1 VGNGFGIQMP
11 KHVNN
16 SCIWR
21 RIGMKLQKLV
31 KEIEIISSKGNLDVE
46 INGIAYDSRKVKKGN
61 LFICVSGYTQD
72 GHDYISDALQ
82 KGAAAFIVEK
92 DVDVKGAA
100 VVKVQS
106 SRAAM
111 PLLASTFYNNPTHRL
126 RLVGITGTNGKTTT
140 TYLIKSII
148 EANKQ
153 RIGMLGTIST
163 QIGDKIVVSSR
174 TTPESL
180 DLQSLFREMAD
191 SDIDYAVME
200 VSSHSLE
207 LGRVEGCNFR
217 IGVFTN
223 LTQDHLD
230 FHKTIENYRN
240 AKKKLF
246 YKTKVANIIN
256 IDDEHGRIIADEVGK
271 LEVKLITYGIDN
283 KADIMAKNIDIT
295 AKGVSFTLVTPEY
308 ETELII
314 KIPGKFSVYNALAA
328 ATVAYVEGIGRDE
341 IREGLNNVD
350 NVPGRSEIV
359 NTNTPYTVI
368 VDYAHS
374 PDGLQ
379 NILASVKEYAKG
391 RVITLF
397 GCGGDRDKEKRPIMG
412 EIAGRMSDYCI
423 ITSDNPRSEEPMD
436 IIRQAEAGIKPTGC
450 DYICI
455 ENRRD
460 AIKFGLKMARPDDI
474 VLLAGKGHE
483 TYQVLK
489 DRTIPFDERDIVE
502 ELLREEI

>member
-1 VGNGFGIQMP
+1 
-11 KHVNN
+11 
-16 SCIWR
+16 
-21 RIGMKLQKLV
+21 MKLRELIKDVDVL
-31 KEIEIISSKGNLDVE
+31 SSKGDLDIE
-46 INGIAYDSRKVKKGN
+46 INGIAYDSRKVKKGD

-72 GHDYISDALQ
+72 GHNYISDAQ
-82 KGAAAFIVEK
+82 SKGAVAFIVEK
-92 DVDVKGAA
+92 DVDLAGAA
-100 VVKVQS
+100 VVKVHS
-106 SRAAM
+106 SRLAM
-111 PLLASTFYNNPTHRL
+111 PLLASGFYNNPTQRL
-126 RLVGITGTNGKTTT
+126 RLIGITGTNGKTTT
-140 TYLIKSII
+140 TYLIKSIM
-148 EANKQ
+148 ETNGKS
-153 RIGMLGTIST
+153 IGLLGTIST
-163 QIGDKIVVSSR
+163 QIGDKTFVSSR

-191 SDIDYAVME
+191 SAIDYAVME

-246 YKTKVANIIN
+246 YMTKGANIIN

-271 LEVKLITYGIDN
+271 LRIPLITYGIDN
-283 KADIMAKNIDIT
+283 KADIMARNIDIT
-295 AKGVSFTLVTPEY
+295 SKGVSFTLVTPKY
-308 ETELII
+308 EEMICI

-328 ATVAYVEGIGRDE
+328 ASVAYVEGISGAT
-341 IREGLNNVD
+341 IKEGLNKVD
-350 NVPGRSEIV
+350 NVPGRSEIIK
-359 NTNTPYTVI
+359 TDTPYTVI
-368 VDYAHS
+368 VDYAHT

-379 NILASVKEYAKG
+379 NILASVKQYAKG

-397 GCGGDRDKEKRPIMG
+397 GCGGDRDREKRPIMG
-412 EIAGRMSDYCI
+412 RIAGQMSDYCI

-436 IIRQAEAGIKPTGC
+436 IIKQIEAGIKSTDC

-460 AIKFGLKMARPDDI
+460 AIKYALKTAKADDI

-489 DRTIPFDERDIVE
+489 DRTIPFDERDVVE

>member
-1 VGNGFGIQMP
+1 
-11 KHVNN
+11 
-16 SCIWR
+16 
-21 RIGMKLQKLV
+21 MKLRELLKDIDIISAKGDLD
-31 KEIEIISSKGNLDVE
+31 IEIS
-46 INGIAYDSRKVKKGN
+46 GIVYDSRKTRKGN
-61 LFICVSGYTQD
+61 LFICISGYTQD
-72 GHDYISDALQ
+72 GHNYIGDALQ
-82 KGAAAFIVEK
+82 KGATAFIVEK
-92 DVDVKGAA
+92 DVEVEGAV
-100 VVKVQS
+100 VVKVNS

-111 PLLASTFYNNPTHRL
+111 PVLASNYYKDPTQRL

-140 TYLIKSII
+140 TYLIKSIM
-148 EANKQ
+148 EANRKK
-153 RIGMLGTIST
+153 IGLLGTIST
-163 QIGDKIVVSSR
+163 QIGDKVYVSSR

-246 YKTKVANIIN
+246 YMTKGANIIN
-256 IDDEHGRIIADEVGK
+256 VDDEHGRIIADEIRK
-271 LEVKLITYGIDN
+271 LGTRLVTYGIDS

-295 AKGVSFTLVTPEY
+295 SKGVVFTLVTPEY
-308 ETELII
+308 EVELNI

-328 ATVAYVEGIGRDE
+328 ASVAYVEGVGRE
-341 IREGLNNVD
+341 KIKEGLDNID

-359 NTNTPYTVI
+359 KTNTPYTVI
-368 VDYAHS
+368 VDYAHT
-374 PDGLQ
+374 PDGLL
-379 NILASVKEYAKG
+379 NILASIKQYAKG

-423 ITSDNPRSEEPMD
+423 ITSDNPRSEEPID
-436 IIRQAEAGIKPTGC
+436 IIKQVEAGIKSTGC

-460 AIKFGLKMARPDDI
+460 AIKFALKTAKPGDI

-489 DRTIPFDERDIVE
+489 DRTIPFDERDVVE

>member
-1 VGNGFGIQMP
+1 
-11 KHVNN
+11 
-16 SCIWR
+16 
-21 RIGMKLQKLV
+21 MKLQELL
-31 KEIEIISSKGNLDVE
+31 KGVAIVSLNGDLNME
-46 INGIAYDSRKVKKGN
+46 INGIVYDSRKVKKGN
-61 LFICVSGYTQD
+61 LFICVSGFAKD
-72 GHDYISDALQ
+72 GHSYISDALQ

-92 DVDVKGAA
+92 DVDIKGAA
-100 VVKVQS
+100 VIKVNS
-106 SRAAM
+106 SRSAM
-111 PLLASTFYNNPTHRL
+111 PHLASNFYGNPTQEL

-140 TYLIKSII
+140 TYLIKSIM

-153 RIGMLGTIST
+153 KTGLLGTIST

-174 TTPESL
+174 TTPEAI
-180 DLQSLFREMAD
+180 DLQSLFRVMAD

-207 LGRVEGCNFR
+207 LGRVEGCNFK

-246 YKTKVANIIN
+246 YMTNGANIIN
-256 IDDEHGRIIADEVGK
+256 IDDEHGRIIAEDVRNLGPQ
-271 LEVKLITYGIDN
+271 LITYGIDN
-283 KADIMAKNIDIT
+283 KADIMAKNINIT
-295 AKGVSFTLVTPEY
+295 SKGVGFTLVTPLY
-308 ETELII
+308 EIELNI
-314 KIPGKFSVYNALAA
+314 KIPGKFSVYNALSAA
-328 ATVAYVEGIGRDE
+328 SVAYAEGISGE
-341 IREGLNNVD
+341 VIREGLNKVD
-350 NVPGRSEIV
+350 NVPGRSEILK
-359 NTNTPYTVI
+359 TDTPYTVI
-368 VDYAHS
+368 VDYAHT
-374 PDGLQ
+374 PDGLK

-397 GCGGDRDKEKRPIMG
+397 GCGGDRDREKRPIMG
-412 EIAGRMSDYCI
+412 GIAGRMSDYCI
-423 ITSDNPRSEEPMD
+423 ITSDNPRSEEPID
-436 IIRQAEAGIKPTGC
+436 IIRQAEAGIKSTAC

-460 AIKFGLKMARPDDI
+460 AIKYALSMAKPGDI

-502 ELLREEI
+502 ELLREEV

>member
-1 VGNGFGIQMP
+1 
-11 KHVNN
+11 
-16 SCIWR
+16 
-21 RIGMKLQKLV
+21 MKLRELIKG
-31 KEIEIISSKGNLDVE
+31 IDIISSKGDLDVD
-46 INGIAYDSRKVKKGN
+46 INGIVYDSRKTKKGD

-72 GHDYISDALQ
+72 GHNYISDALK
-82 KGAAAFIVEK
+82 KGAAAIIVEK
-92 DVDVKGAA
+92 DVEVKGAA
-100 VVKVQS
+100 VVRVHN
-106 SRAAM
+106 SRLAM
-111 PLLASTFYNNPTHRL
+111 PSLASSFYNNPTQKL
-126 RLVGITGTNGKTTT
+126 SLIGITGTNGKTTT
-140 TYLIKSII
+140 TYLIKSIM
-148 EANKQ
+148 EANGQ
-153 RIGMLGTIST
+153 GTGLLGTITT
-163 QIGDKIVVSSR
+163 QVGDKTFVSSR

-191 SDIDYAVME
+191 SNIDYAVME

-246 YKTKVANIIN
+246 YMTKGANIIN
-256 IDDEHGRIIADEVGK
+256 VDDEHGRIIAEEVSK
-271 LEVKLITYGIDN
+271 LGTPLITYGIDN

-295 AKGVSFTLVTPEY
+295 SKGASFTLVTPGCE
-308 ETELII
+308 EEISI

-328 ATVAYVEGIGRDE
+328 ASVAYVEGISSAV
-341 IREGLNNVD
+341 IREGLNKVD
-350 NVPGRSEIV
+350 NVPGRSEIIK
-359 NTNTPYTVI
+359 TDTPYTVI
-368 VDYAHS
+368 VDYAHT

-379 NILASVKEYAKG
+379 NILASVRQYAKG

-397 GCGGDRDKEKRPIMG
+397 GCGGDRDREKRPIMG

-436 IIRQAEAGIKPTGC
+436 IIKQVEAGIKSTGC

-460 AIKFGLKMARPDDI
+460 AIKFALTMAKPDDI

-489 DRTIPFDERDIVE
+489 DRTIPFDERDVVE

>member
-1 VGNGFGIQMP
+1 
-11 KHVNN
+11 
-16 SCIWR
+16 
-21 RIGMKLQKLV
+21 MKLQELL
-31 KEIEIISSKGNLDVE
+31 KGVAIVSLNGDLNME
-46 INGIAYDSRKVKKGN
+46 INGIVYDSRKVKKGN
-61 LFICVSGYTQD
+61 LFICVSGYAKD
-72 GHDYISDALQ
+72 GHSYISDALQ

-92 DVDVKGAA
+92 DVDIKGAA
-100 VVKVQS
+100 VIRVNC
-106 SRAAM
+106 SRSAM
-111 PLLASTFYNNPTHRL
+111 PHLASNFYGNPTQEL

-140 TYLIKSII
+140 TYLIKSIM

-153 RIGMLGTIST
+153 KTGLLGTIST
-163 QIGDKIVVSSR
+163 LIGDKVYVSSR
-174 TTPESL
+174 TTPEAL
-180 DLQSLFREMAD
+180 DLQSLFKEMAD
-191 SDIDYAVME
+191 SSIDYAVME

-207 LGRVEGCNFR
+207 LGRVDGCDFR

-246 YKTKVANIIN
+246 YMTKGANIIN
-256 IDDEHGRIIADEVGK
+256 IDDEHGRLIADEVKK
-271 LEVKLITYGIDN
+271 LAVPLVTYGIDN

-295 AKGVSFTLVTPEY
+295 SKGVTFTLVTPKY
-308 ETELII
+308 EEKLNI

-328 ATVAYVEGIGRDE
+328 AAVAYVENISGE
-341 IREGLNNVD
+341 VIREGLGKVD

-359 NTNTPYTVI
+359 NTDTPYTVI
-368 VDYAHS
+368 VDYAHT

-379 NILASVKEYAKG
+379 NILASIKEYAKG
-391 RVITLF
+391 RIITLF

-436 IIRQAEAGIKPTGC
+436 IINQVEAGIKSTSC

-460 AIKFGLKMARPDDI
+460 AIKFALKTAKPGDI